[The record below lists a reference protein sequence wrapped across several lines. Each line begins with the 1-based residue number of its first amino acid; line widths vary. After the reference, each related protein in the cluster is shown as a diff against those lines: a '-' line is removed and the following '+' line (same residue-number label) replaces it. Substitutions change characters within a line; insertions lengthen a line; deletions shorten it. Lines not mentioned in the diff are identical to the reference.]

1 MVPWIIYML
10 ENQVVKFAFQNM
22 ISYVNAFLIYYTA
35 RKIQGRKEARLAAF
49 LYIFSFGIVY

>member
-1 MVPWIIYML
+1 ML